1 MPTAIVKILLKYNTH
16 QNIAQ
21 IMSIQLDRFSQ
32 SGHVANGQSHQETE
46 QQQQRNGLSKSQ
58 TPSEGPHLNQGQHL
72 SWLLISWVSSVLN
85 FLLNK
90 AMLCREPAR
99 DIPLVTSRSSPSYAL
114 FFYI

>member
-1 MPTAIVKILLKYNTH
+1 MPTAIVPSLLVKILLKYNTH

-21 IMSIQLDRFSQ
+21 IISIQLDRFSQ

-46 QQQQRNGLSKSQ
+46 QQQQQQRNGLSKPQ

-72 SWLLISWVSSVLN
+72 SWLLVSWVSSVLY

-90 AMLCREPAR
+90 ARL
-99 DIPLVTSRSSPSYAL
+99 YL